1 MTQEEAG
8 RLPDYVAASAPDA
21 ARDDERLNVSLFA
34 PTGGNI
40 TDLTVEGAQFGLGAA
55 TWHGIPFY
63 SGTVDLHAGE
73 TTTITYTL
81 TTSAEAGTSRLR
93 CVRLLHARRLATAR
107 RRRVFLVAQII
118 EYHFGADR
126 QSVRPYFVRRAHE
139 VLWHRRLSR

>member
-1 MTQEEAG
+1 MAQPYRKNAVYGSLAYDLDALVRERQLEEAG
-8 RLPDYVAASAPDA
+8 KLPDYVAASAPDA

-40 TDLTVEGAQFGLGAA
+40 TDLTVEGTQFGLGAA

-81 TTSAEAGTSRLR
+81 TTSAEAGDKPLTLR
-93 CVRLLHARRLATAR
+93 QTPTCRAARDSASA
-107 RRRVFLVAQII
+107 
-118 EYHFGADR
+118 
-126 QSVRPYFVRRAHE
+126 
-139 VLWHRRLSR
+139 

>member
-8 RLPDYVAASAPDA
+8 KLPDYVAASAPDA

-40 TDLTVEGAQFGLGAA
+40 TDLTVEGTQFGLGAA

-81 TTSAEAGTSRLR
+81 TTSACR
-93 CVRLLHARRLATAR
+93 
-107 RRRVFLVAQII
+107 
-118 EYHFGADR
+118 
-126 QSVRPYFVRRAHE
+126 E
-139 VLWHRRLSR
+139 VLEKIV